1 MTTVPQLIA
10 RPSQP
15 QDQCQEHL
23 MQSSRSPQPPL
34 GQYHDYDPI
43 DSYGD
48 PGSPQM
54 KAVHPR
60 LEPTESPPPDIPI
73 ASVSLPPIDGNAKS
87 NRLKLQPVSG
97 DTVLISYLAN
107 GGNPEIAHTA
117 SHQALPG
124 GDDLETT
131 EDDDDSQK
139 SVPQDDK
146 HLNDVDYVQRPQ
158 TARSDGTHRLQ
169 AFAAGA
175 LALDSP
181 YHGQDRDLTASTGQ
195 LSIRDDGPKHFS
207 GPSPHRLSGRHSA
220 SENGAQS
227 LLSPESGELAP
238 LQIASSK
245 TESNSGQ
252 NMSLPSIRELNIE
265 SQFATEMPPPSGDRD
280 LSMRP
285 PGDARAFPRSSNN
298 VGVSR
303 LQSMPVQ
310 PMPAGGRVSPPMSS
324 PSEGYQR
331 SFPSPSSLAS
341 SPYGQASSG
350 SSHRSPAEYHL
361 SNASNKSLQPNYLA
375 SPPAAIASV
384 ADRMSIDG
392 ITNPQVGGYKCT
404 FDGCTA
410 APFQTQYLLN
420 SHANVHSSAR
430 PHYCPVKGCPRAEG
444 GKGFKRKNEMIRH
457 GLVHDSPGYVC
468 PFCADREHKYPRPDN
483 LQRHVRVHHVDKNKD
498 DPQLRDVLAQRPD
511 GPNRGRRRRG
521 PQP

>member
-1 MTTVPQLIA
+1 
-10 RPSQP
+10 
-15 QDQCQEHL
+15 

-34 GQYHDYDPI
+34 GQYNDYAQI
-43 DSYGD
+43 DSYED
-48 PGSPQM
+48 PPGSPQM
-54 KAVHPR
+54 KAVHPK
-60 LEPTESPPPDIPI
+60 LELTESPPPDIPI

-87 NRLKLQPVSG
+87 NRPKLQPVSG
-97 DTVLISYLAN
+97 DTVLITYLAN
-107 GGNPEIAHTA
+107 GRLPEIAQTA
-117 SHQALPG
+117 SRQALAG

-131 EDDDDSQK
+131 EDDDDSQQ
-139 SVPQDDK
+139 SLPQDGK
-146 HLNDVDYVQRPQ
+146 HLTDVDYAQRPQ
-158 TARSDGTHRLQ
+158 TARSDGTHHLQ

-175 LALDSP
+175 LAATGELDPP
-181 YHGQDRDLTASTGQ
+181 YHGQDKDLTVSAGQ
-195 LSIRDDGPKHFS
+195 LSLRDDVPKHFK
-207 GPSPHRLSGRHSA
+207 GPPPHMLGGRHSA
-220 SENGAQS
+220 AENGSQS
-227 LLSPESGELAP
+227 LLSPESGALAP

-245 TESNSGQ
+245 TDSNSGQ

-265 SQFATEMPPPSGDRD
+265 SQFPTELSPPSGDRD

-285 PGDARAFPRSSNN
+285 PGDARVFSRSSN

-303 LQSMPVQ
+303 LQPMPVQ
-310 PMPAGGRVSPPMSS
+310 SMPAGGRVSPPVSS
-324 PSEGYQR
+324 PSEAYQR

-350 SSHRSPAEYHL
+350 SSHRSPAEYHI
-361 SNASNKSLQPNYLA
+361 SNVSNKSLQPAYALT
-375 SPPAAIASV
+375 SPPAAIMSV

-420 SHANVHSSAR
+420 SHTNVHSSAR

-483 LQRHVRVHHVDKNKD
+483 LQRYVTAVSIHNFCLYHGSLCRADES
-498 DPQLRDVLAQRPD
+498 P
-511 GPNRGRRRRG
+511 G
-521 PQP
+521 

>member
-10 RPSQP
+10 RQSQP
-15 QDQCQEHL
+15 QGQCQEHL
-23 MQSSRSPQPPL
+23 MQSSRSTQPPL
-34 GQYHDYDPI
+34 GQYNDYAQI
-43 DSYGD
+43 DSFNAD
-48 PGSPQM
+48 EDPPGSPQM
-54 KAVHPR
+54 KAVHPK
-60 LEPTESPPPDIPI
+60 LELTESPPPDIPI

-87 NRLKLQPVSG
+87 NRPKLQPVSG
-97 DTVLISYLAN
+97 DTVLITYLAN
-107 GGNPEIAHTA
+107 GRLPEIAQTA
-117 SHQALPG
+117 SRQALAG

-139 SVPQDDK
+139 SLPRDSK
-146 HLNDVDYVQRPQ
+146 HLADADYVQRPQ
-158 TARSDGTHRLQ
+158 TARSDGTHLQ

-175 LALDSP
+175 LAASGELESS
-181 YHGQDRDLTASTGQ
+181 YHGPDKPSSSDLTASTGQ
-195 LSIRDDGPKHFS
+195 LSIRDDVL
-207 GPSPHRLSGRHSA
+207 PSPNPYVKSPPRMLVARHSA
-220 SENGAQS
+220 TENGSQS

-245 TESNSGQ
+245 SDSNSGQ

-265 SQFATEMPPPSGDRD
+265 SQFPTEIPPPSGDRD

-285 PGDARAFPRSSNN
+285 PGDARAFPRSSN

-303 LQSMPVQ
+303 FQSMPV
-310 PMPAGGRVSPPMSS
+310 GGRVSPPPIS
-324 PSEGYQR
+324 PSEAYQR

-350 SSHRSPAEYHL
+350 SSHRSPAEYI
-361 SNASNKSLQPNYLA
+361 SNVSNKNLQPAYALSSA
-375 SPPAAIASV
+375 SSPAVVPSV
-384 ADRMSIDG
+384 ADRMSIDE
-392 ITNPQVGGYKCT
+392 ITNPQIGGYKCT

-410 APFQTQYLLN
+410 PPFQTQYLLN

-483 LQRHVRVHHVDKNKD
+483 LQRYVTVVSTHYFCCLMALQVV
-498 DPQLRDVLAQRPD
+498 
-511 GPNRGRRRRG
+511 
-521 PQP
+521 

>member
-10 RPSQP
+10 RQSQP
-15 QDQCQEHL
+15 QGQCQEHL
-23 MQSSRSPQPPL
+23 MQSSRSPPPPL
-34 GQYHDYDPI
+34 GQYNDYAQIDAYDDP
-43 DSYGD
+43 

-54 KAVHPR
+54 KAVHPK
-60 LEPTESPPPDIPI
+60 LELTESPPPDIPI

-87 NRLKLQPVSG
+87 NRPKLQPVSG
-97 DTVLISYLAN
+97 DTVLITYLAN
-107 GGNPEIAHTA
+107 GRLPEIAQTA
-117 SHQALPG
+117 SRQALAG
-124 GDDLETT
+124 GDDFETT
-131 EDDDDSQK
+131 EDDDDDQK
-139 SVPQDDK
+139 SVPRDGKLLADA
-146 HLNDVDYVQRPQ
+146 DYVHRPQ
-158 TARSDGTHRLQ
+158 TARSDGTYHLQ

-175 LALDSP
+175 LAATGELESPP
-181 YHGQDRDLTASTGQ
+181 YHSHDKDLTASTGQ
-195 LSIRDDGPKHFS
+195 LSIRDDVPNHFKGP
-207 GPSPHRLSGRHSA
+207 PPHMLGGGRHGGA
-220 SENGAQS
+220 TENGSQS
-227 LLSPESGELAP
+227 LLSPESAESGELAP

-245 TESNSGQ
+245 TDSNSAQ
-252 NMSLPSIRELNIE
+252 NMSLPSIRELNIR
-265 SQFATEMPPPSGDRD
+265 SQFPPEMPPPSGDRD

-285 PGDARAFPRSSNN
+285 PGDARAFPRSSN

-310 PMPAGGRVSPPMSS
+310 PMPTGGRVSPPVSS

-350 SSHRSPAEYHL
+350 SSHRSPADYHI
-361 SNASNKSLQPNYLA
+361 SSASNKNLQPAYLA
-375 SPPAAIASV
+375 SSSPAAIV
-384 ADRMSIDG
+384 DRMSIDG

-483 LQRHVRVHHVDKNKD
+483 LQRYVVVVIVVIVIVVIVTVSIHDF
-498 DPQLRDVLAQRPD
+498 QS
-511 GPNRGRRRRG
+511 
-521 PQP
+521 

>member
-1 MTTVPQLIA
+1 
-10 RPSQP
+10 
-15 QDQCQEHL
+15 
-23 MQSSRSPQPPL
+23 MQSSRSQQPPL
-34 GQYHDYDPI
+34 GQYNDYAQI
-43 DSYGD
+43 DSFNAD
-48 PGSPQM
+48 EDPPGSPQM
-54 KAVHPR
+54 KAVHPK
-60 LEPTESPPPDIPI
+60 LELTESPPPDIPI
-73 ASVSLPPIDGNAKS
+73 AS
-87 NRLKLQPVSG
+87 LQPVSG
-97 DTVLISYLAN
+97 DTVLITYLAN
-107 GGNPEIAHTA
+107 GRLPEIAQTA
-117 SHQALPG
+117 SRQALAG
-124 GDDLETT
+124 GDDLEAT

-139 SVPQDDK
+139 SLPRDSKNWADAD
-146 HLNDVDYVQRPQ
+146 HVQRPQ
-158 TARSDGTHRLQ
+158 TARSDGAHHLQ

-175 LALDSP
+175 LAASGELESS
-181 YHGQDRDLTASTGQ
+181 YHGQDKLSSDLTASTGQ
-195 LSIRDDGPKHFS
+195 LSIRDDVLPSPKHYVK
-207 GPSPHRLSGRHSA
+207 SPPHMLGGRHSA
-220 SENGAQS
+220 TENGSQS

-245 TESNSGQ
+245 SDSNSGQ

-265 SQFATEMPPPSGDRD
+265 RQFPTEIPPPAGDRD

-285 PGDARAFPRSSNN
+285 PSDARAFSRSSN

-303 LQSMPVQ
+303 FQSI
-310 PMPAGGRVSPPMSS
+310 PAGGRVSPPIS
-324 PSEGYQR
+324 PSEAYQQR

-341 SPYGQASSG
+341 SPYGPASSG
-350 SSHRSPAEYHL
+350 SSHRSPAEYI
-361 SNASNKSLQPNYLA
+361 SNASNKNLQPAYALA

-392 ITNPQVGGYKCT
+392 LTNPQVGGYKCT

-498 DPQLRDVLAQRPD
+498 DPLLRGVLAQRPD